1 MFRTRKSRKNFIGL
15 METLMPHQKHR
26 RNTQDDRQGK
36 KEQEKKKSIKRA
48 TSVSPRDEGYSTGNE
63 KNYEVLQNIE
73 EDDESWEVDSDDDI
87 NQDEAENMSRNSEMH
102 NDPPPVRNQVASQT
116 NSFLQYLV

>member
-36 KEQEKKKSIKRA
+36 KEQEKKKSSKRA
-48 TSVSPRDEGYSTGNE
+48 TSVSPKGNSGQEGISHSYWHLT
-63 KNYEVLQNIE
+63 
-73 EDDESWEVDSDDDI
+73 
-87 NQDEAENMSRNSEMH
+87 
-102 NDPPPVRNQVASQT
+102 
-116 NSFLQYLV
+116 